1 MSSVIVAG
9 AVIGAVVGG
18 GSSLMGIKRGNR
30 SQIKAFKKQMQYLQM
45 NYNYNQAALDRQER
59 SMYDS
64 AMVELFNLS
73 VNAHQNNAQI
83 EAALAETGTE
93 GRSSKKIEQT
103 VHGQTARQ
111 ETAIKEAYTQQVW
124 DVRGK
129 KDALYISTKADVDQ
143 SKDVLRSNLVG
154 GLPAFMQVL
163 NSAAQGAAI
172 GAATAGAGS
181 ALGSAL
187 SSGASTATTSAL
199 GSAAANTTGSGA
211 LVAGG
216 VQTSLGSGFLSS
228 AGYSTLTGATGAG
241 AGAITTGS
249 MTGSLALGASSGLA
263 DGLGSGT
270 LATQVASTGT
280 ATSGAS
286 SSFLANFNTAMA
298 KYKPYIN
305 MYNSFS
311 KIGNA
316 LYTNTRRGGYY
327 Y

>member
-9 AVIGAVVGG
+9 AIIGGVIGG
-18 GSSLMGIKRGNR
+18 GSSLIGIKRGNR

-103 VHGQTARQ
+103 VKGQTARQ
-111 ETAIKEAYTQQVW
+111 ETAVKEAYTQQVW

-129 KDALYISTKADVDQ
+129 KDALYISTKAEVDQ
-143 SKDVLRSNLVG
+143 SKDALRSNLVG
-154 GLPAFMQVL
+154 GFPAFMQVL
-163 NSAAQGAAI
+163 SSAAQGAAI

-181 ALGSAL
+181 ALGSAFNA
-187 SSGASTATTSAL
+187 GANTALNAGANTAL
-199 GSAAANTTGSGA
+199 NAATNTAANTAVNTATNTAVNTTAGAMAVDAISSAAPTVTQTVSTGA
-211 LVAGG
+211 KAGG
-216 VQTSLGSGFLSS
+216 
-228 AGYSTLTGATGAG
+228 
-241 AGAITTGS
+241 
-249 MTGSLALGASSGLA
+249 
-263 DGLGSGT
+263 
-270 LATQVASTGT
+270 
-280 ATSGAS
+280 
-286 SSFLANFNTAMA
+286 SFIARFNTAYA
-298 KYKPYIN
+298 QHKPWID
-305 MYNSFS
+305 FFD
-311 KIGNA
+311 KIGKIGSYYDSNFK
-316 LYTNTRRGGYY
+316 RGGYY

>member
-18 GSSLMGIKRGNR
+18 GSSLYGIKKGNR

-103 VHGQTARQ
+103 IHGQTARQ
-111 ETAIKEAYTQQVW
+111 ETAVKESYTQQVW

-129 KDALYISTKADVDQ
+129 KDALYISTKADVEQ
-143 SKDVLRSNLVG
+143 SKDLLRSNLVG

-181 ALGSAL
+181 AL
-187 SSGASTATTSAL
+187 SSSASTAT
-199 GSAAANTTGSGA
+199 TTGSGA

-216 VQTSLGSGFLSS
+216 AQTSLGSGFLSS

-241 AGAITTGS
+241 TGAITTGS
-249 MTGSLALGASSGLA
+249 MTGSLALGASLGLA
-263 DGLGSGT
+263 GGSGSGT

-286 SSFLANFNTAMA
+286 SSFLANFNTAMT
-298 KYKPYIN
+298 KYQPYIN
-305 MYNSFS
+305 MYNNFS
-311 KIGNA
+311 KIGNV